1 MPRMFASRFL
11 LTSALVIAA
20 LVAQPASA
28 QPTQKTPPAASFD
41 TATWR
46 KPTPPLHIAGP
57 IYYIGTADLGV
68 YLITTPAGHIMLD
81 GALAESATQIE
92 QSIRT
97 LGFKVEDIRILLIS
111 QAHFDH
117 VASLAHFKKKTGAQ
131 VLVMKGDEG
140 LVASG
145 GKTDYLFAKV
155 PEAHYAPVKADR
167 VLNDGDTVTL
177 GDVTLTARLTP
188 GHTPGTTTWTTT
200 VTDKGRPF
208 RVVFAGSTTVNPGTR
223 LVNNPSYPG
232 IADDFRRAFAVQESL
247 TPDIFLAAH
256 ASFFDLAGKRVK
268 AEKDGALAFVDG
280 ASYRKLVAAKKADFE
295 ALVAKERSAPATAGR

>member
-1 MPRMFASRFL
+1 MFVARLL
-11 LTSALVIAA
+11 LTFALLTTP
-20 LVAQPASA
+20 LVAQAP
-28 QPTQKTPPAASFD
+28 KTPPRPISFD
-41 TATWR
+41 TAAWK
-46 KPTPPLHIAGP
+46 KPTPPLRIAGP
-57 IYYIGTADLGV
+57 IYYVGTADLGV
-68 YLITTPAGHIMLD
+68 YLITTPAGHILLD
-81 GALAESATQIE
+81 GALAESAPQIE

-97 LGFKVEDIRILLIS
+97 LGFKVEDIKILLIS

-131 VLVMKGDEG
+131 LLVMKGDEG
-140 LVASG
+140 ILASG
-145 GKTDYLFAKV
+145 GKTDYLFANV
-155 PEAHYAPVKADR
+155 APAHFAPVKADR
-167 VLNDGDTVTL
+167 LLNDGDTVTL

-232 IADDFRRAFAVQESL
+232 IADDFRRAFAVQEALS
-247 TPDIFLAAH
+247 PEIFLAAH

-280 ASYRKLVAAKKADFE
+280 DSYRKLIAGKKADFE
-295 ALVAKERSAPATAGR
+295 ALVAKEKAEPATTGR